1 MGCGREESVVLGNAL
16 QSLKAAEA
24 GLFLHPYGS
33 YFPRE
38 RSAFMV
44 PWMLSPMSGSSPR
57 DLHPFPCMGA
67 LMRHMDSR
75 TWMRNNKSNLVR
87 SSCAEKE
94 GLSGEEEKDGG
105 NMNLKMQ
112 SEAICRNP

>member
-38 RSAFMV
+38 RSAFMG
-44 PWMLSPMSGSSPR
+44 PWMLSPMLGSSQR
-57 DLHPFPCMGA
+57 NFHPFLCMGT
-67 LMRHMDSR
+67 LMRHMDSWTR
-75 TWMRNNKSNLVR
+75 MRNKRNLVR
-87 SSCAEKE
+87 SLCAEKE
-94 GLSGEEEKDGG
+94 GLSGEEERDGG